1 VERGFQEKSHS
12 QKVDSF
18 LDSCVQK
25 GRRSRLGD
33 GMSCAKLRRFFQIK
47 IQKGN
52 YLDVCVFTL
61 QTNGSCFQTSA
72 APRPKN
78 SNSDG
83 KNALFALDTQITI
96 LYIYILTTIKTI

>member
-1 VERGFQEKSHS
+1 
-12 QKVDSF
+12 
-18 LDSCVQK
+18 
-25 GRRSRLGD
+25 
-33 GMSCAKLRRFFQIK
+33 MSCAKLRRFFQIK

-61 QTNGSCFQTSA
+61 QTNGSCFQASA

-83 KNALFALDTQITI
+83 KDALFALDTQITI
-96 LYIYILTTIKTI
+96 LYIYILAHQNNIKQRKKD